1 MDGQPCGEMADIR
14 IGIGVCFK
22 KASIS
27 SEAHGPLSAGFGTSH
42 AHFKANFII
51 LLYRKIRLAHTCLKR
66 TSDKL
71 IFHLHLN
78 LRTLMPLITIILNL

>member
-42 AHFKANFII
+42 AHFKANCII
-51 LLYRKIRLAHTCLKR
+51 L
-66 TSDKL
+66 
-71 IFHLHLN
+71 
-78 LRTLMPLITIILNL
+78 